1 MSVNYCTLDV
11 IQVCEVFECSLQQ
24 ASFLTQLSYVSP
36 IIMSKHL
43 VSQDS
48 ICNLEVITISFYS
61 TATIH
66 CLAPYK
72 QQHTETLK
80 KFLFTSD
87 NYLRGLKNLLKKK
100 KGMMTLQL
108 KQRCFHNFTCLSVAF
123 DTNHKLVASPA
134 TDKPE
139 QYYSQSIPGVH
150 A

>member
-80 KFLFTSD
+80 KLSEVKR

-100 KGMMTLQL
+100 RNDDFAVKAEM
-108 KQRCFHNFTCLSVAF
+108 LS
-123 DTNHKLVASPA
+123 
-134 TDKPE
+134 
-139 QYYSQSIPGVH
+139 
-150 A
+150 